1 MTNSIVLLVKNDH
14 SNRKKMSEAWMLED
28 KLLIWKFKRGSGEAL
43 KRIYEKYNG
52 YLVSVATVLLNDI
65 NTAEDIVHDFFLSF
79 VQSAEKLKV
88 DGSLK
93 AYLATCVANL
103 ARDRIRKRQREPMSF
118 DNDDPAESRTIEPEL
133 LAIQDEE
140 SIKLNTA
147 FSQLPYEQR
156 EVIVLHLQGEMRF
169 TQIAKLR
176 STSVNTIRSRYRYGL
191 NKLRSLL
198 NSEVVK

>member
-1 MTNSIVLLVKNDH
+1 
-14 SNRKKMSEAWMLED
+14 MLED
-28 KLLIWKFKRGSGEAL
+28 KLLLQRFKNGSSKAL
-43 KRIYEKYNG
+43 CRIYEKYEN
-52 YLVSVATVLLNDI
+52 YLITLATALLGDV
-65 NTAEDIVHDFFLSF
+65 NTAEDVVHDFFISF

-103 ARDRIRKRQREPMSF
+103 ARDRIRKRKPEFMSF
-118 DNDDPAESRTIEPEL
+118 DNNDPPESRTTEPDL

-147 FSQLPYEQR
+147 FSQIPYEQR
-156 EVIVLHLQGEMRF
+156 EVIVLHLQANMKF
-169 TQIAKLR
+169 TQIAKLQN
-176 STSVNTIRSRYRYGL
+176 TSVNTIRSQYRYGL

-198 NSEVVK
+198 NNEVI